1 MNRGRL
7 ASRLAG
13 RGWHEHGACGARPP
27 WTPSASLKLTGPT
40 HAAGQRYEP
49 RRAIKRA
56 KAAVHEILATYATAA
71 DAEDY
76 GGAEVFREIEDV
88 PEELRDETKHEG
100 FRHEEE
106 SRIAVNADQQL
117 ARHRSEKLGMIPY
130 IAITGTDESADLVVH
145 TTNRLPIRELYISP
159 GRDRQR
165 TAWTLMVLMLN
176 GCSHDFTTDG
186 ATGILQAVTGWIGH
200 SGL

>member
-27 WTPSASLKLTGPT
+27 WTPSASLKHTGPT

-76 GGAEVFREIEDV
+76 GDAEVFRKIGDV

-106 SRIAVNADQQL
+106 SRIDVNADQQL
-117 ARHRSEKLGMIPY
+117 ARHRSEKLGMVPY
-130 IAITGTDESADLVVH
+130 EI
-145 TTNRLPIRELYISP
+145 YISP
-159 GRDRQR
+159 GRDRKR

-176 GCSHDFTTDG
+176 GCSHDFTT
-186 ATGILQAVTGWIGH
+186 L
-200 SGL
+200 SGPLPVLRRS